1 MGSGDGWREYTEQG
15 KTTQAR
21 LRNCI
26 HSWATP
32 MQDDAN
38 NVTRDSGKMASLARD
53 THRWATPTVVQPGG
67 TAEAFLER
75 KRKHNESHDRTMGES
90 LTDLGMQA
98 TKWAT
103 PRAEDGERGQNSQ
116 HDGLMEEVRDWAT
129 PTVCGNYNRKGT
141 SPSSGDGLATETRNW
156 ATPTEQDSSNNAGP
170 SQFDRNSDPLNVEA
184 VKFTDGRT
192 PPPAKEQT
200 VPSASSRK
208 KPLKRG
214 LNPRFALWLMGFPTD
229 WLDE

>member
-103 PRAEDGERGQNSQ
+103 PRAEDGERGQNNQ
-116 HDGLMEEVRDWAT
+116 HDGLMEDV
-129 PTVCGNYNRKGT
+129 
-141 SPSSGDGLATETRNW
+141 RNW